1 MKIVVVEDQL
11 DLREE
16 LVDYLNKIGHPTRGA
31 SSGSEL
37 DRLIAQE
44 PAELVLLDIGLPG
57 EDGIAIA
64 QRLHDV
70 PNLGIVML
78 TARSGEEDRIQ
89 SFEAGADT
97 YLVKPVSYREL
108 EAVIQRAQARLQAGS
123 SEPSSWQLKPR
134 ERVLTAPNQQEVQ
147 LTLTESRLLAAIIA
161 RPDRVAT
168 RQQLVESLGLDFL
181 NYDDRRI
188 EVSMSRLRK
197 KIHLSTNLKAPLKA
211 SRNVGYAFQGQ
222 CMLR

>member
-1 MKIVVVEDQL
+1 MKIAVVEDQL

-16 LVDYLNKIGHPTRGA
+16 LVDYLNKIGHQAQGVATGPA
-31 SSGSEL
+31 L
-37 DRLIAQE
+37 DQLMAQDP
-44 PAELVLLDIGLPG
+44 PALVLLDIGLPG

-64 QRLHDV
+64 QRLHDI

-108 EAVIQRAQARLQAGS
+108 EAVIQRAHARLNAASPELCG
-123 SEPSSWQLKPR
+123 WQLKPR
-134 ERVLTAPNQQEVQ
+134 ERVLTAPNQQDVQ

-161 RPDRVAT
+161 RPDKVAT

-197 KIHLSTNLKAPLKA
+197 KIQLSTNLKAPLKA
-211 SRNVGYAFQGQ
+211 SRNVGYAFQGP
-222 CMLR
+222 CSMR